1 MKKKYGFIFAD
12 EMEFRPF
19 TEIALANGGSFLT
32 KRPLNTVRYETED
45 AEIIAVES
53 GVGKVYSAFA
63 ATLLIMDH
71 QVDAVLVGGL
81 SGAIQHLHRGDVV
94 AGSSYVECDFDVT
107 AFGRQPGEKIDGVRY
122 HAADKALLEA
132 ALSIDGVKEARLGTG
147 DFFLADAAKKNEY
160 KEVFDIEAFDME
172 TAAIA
177 CVCDQLETPFLA
189 IRKISDDADD
199 TATDTYTEL
208 NELAEKALSEV
219 LLSVVKAMA

>member
-12 EMEFRPF
+12 EMEFQPF
-19 TEIALANGGSFLT
+19 TEIALANGGTWLT
-32 KRPLNTVRYETED
+32 KRPLNTIRYETEE

-63 ATLLIMDH
+63 ATVLILDH

-81 SGAIQHLHRGDVV
+81 SGAIQHLHKGDVV
-94 AGSSYVECDFDVT
+94 AGSSYVECDFDIS
-107 AFGRQPGEKIDGVRY
+107 AFGRLPGEKTDGVRY
-122 HAADKALLEA
+122 HEANKSLLEA
-132 ALSIDGVKEARLGTG
+132 ALTIDGVKPARLGTG
-147 DFFLADAAKKNEY
+147 DFFLADAVKKEEY

-177 CVCDQLETPFLA
+177 SVCDRLETPFLA
-189 IRKISDDADD
+189 LRKISDDADD
-199 TATDTYTEL
+199 TATDSYTEL

-219 LLSVVKAMA
+219 LLNLVKAVG